1 MTTDTATL
9 ARIKTIHAKAIIM
22 PFQFLSF
29 GFAATNSCKTRKKR
43 KLESDI
49 KVLSAIIYFGLKS

>member
-29 GFAATNSCKTRKKR
+29 GFAATNSYKIRKRR
-43 KLESDI
+43 KLESEFRLYHKLFI
-49 KVLSAIIYFGLKS
+49 VG